1 MRLSLLVLLVILL
14 TITFMTFPAHAD
26 KSTNAPDLII
36 VNAVIHTMVPNQ
48 PIAEAVAVYGNRIMA
63 VGSTKEIRKLAA
75 ANTRVVDAKKRLVLP
90 GFNDAHTHFMSGGF
104 QLSSVDLRS
113 SNSRKEFAERI
124 RTFAEKLPK
133 ARA

>member
-1 MRLSLLVLLVILL
+1 MRLNLVVLLVILL

-26 KSTNAPDLII
+26 KSTTAPDLII
-36 VNAVIHTMVPNQ
+36 VNAVIHTMDQKQ
-48 PIAEAVAVYGNRIMA
+48 PTAEAVAIYGNRIMA

-75 ANTRVVDAKKRLVLP
+75 ANTRVIDAKKQLVLP

-113 SNSRKEFAERI
+113 SNS
-124 RTFAEKLPK
+124 
-133 ARA
+133 